1 MSNTI
6 ISDIESLKILR
17 ELEQSKKELTELEGI
32 INAAVES
39 YPTESSWNSPH
50 CIDSSSVTYSIDKKR
65 LLDIPTNKKI
75 YSVKKGPELI
85 LGFKHRK
92 YDNYKYF

>member
-39 YPTESSWNSPH
+39 CN
-50 CIDSSSVTYSIDKKR
+50 YSAPLSMR
-65 LLDIPTNKKI
+65 G
-75 YSVKKGPELI
+75 SA
-85 LGFKHRK
+85 R
-92 YDNYKYF
+92 